1 MSRVAECVGSFN
13 IDALAALVP
22 SYRHRA
28 IVVRVDYTFACSN
41 RAEEGIG
48 EHLGVRCLLASLSG
62 VVDRDLWLVSVD
74 EQPQLVTGRTLIV
87 DFQRECGAMLTL
99 NTEAVLVNV
108 GDAETLVFRTD
119 SN

>member
-1 MSRVAECVGSFN
+1 M
-13 IDALAALVP
+13 AALVP

-28 IVVRVDYTFACSN
+28 IVVRVAYTYACSN

-48 EHLGVRCLLASLSG
+48 EHLGVRCLVASLSG
-62 VVDRDLWLVSVD
+62 VVHRDLWLVSVD

-87 DFQRECGAMLTL
+87 DFQRECAAKLTL
-99 NTEAVLVNV
+99 NTEAILVNV
-108 GDAETLVFRTD
+108 GAAQTLVFRTE